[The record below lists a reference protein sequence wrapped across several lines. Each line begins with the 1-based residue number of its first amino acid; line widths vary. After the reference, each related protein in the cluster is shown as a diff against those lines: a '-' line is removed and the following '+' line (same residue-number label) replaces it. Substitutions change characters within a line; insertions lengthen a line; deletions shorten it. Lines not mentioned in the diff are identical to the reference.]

1 MGRRMTRYGAVLED
15 VNGSF
20 ARFIREAP
28 KEARMLCAAAVKDT
42 TFAVLQRMQ
51 ATVPV
56 GPDAPHIKDD
66 LGMKASGLSGRAGI
80 LASSGEGDS
89 AHIALY
95 NEYDPNQQPFM
106 RPAAKAE
113 QPLHLRRM
121 REAIGQ
127 LERRLGSGTGI

>member
-1 MGRRMTRYGAVLED
+1 MARTTRYTVRLED

-28 KEARMLCAAAVKDT
+28 KEARLACKDAVQKT

-66 LGMKASGLSGRAGI
+66 LAMAVRGLSGKVGI
-80 LASSGEGDS
+80 LTSSGEGDS

-95 NEYDPNQQPFM
+95 NEYVPNKQPFM

-113 QPLHLRRM
+113 QDVFVRRM
-121 REAIGQ
+121 SEAIGKI
-127 LERRLGSGTGI
+127 ERRLGSGTGF